1 MARRPAQVW
10 RTSMKQMSW
19 CWWLW
24 LWLRAHQ
31 EDWIFFVLFLLMGF
45 LRCSSAMPKCPQDRK
60 WQKKVGS
67 FFSSRVDFSLQ
78 QLFVLS
84 QRFLLFVFRKLMW
97 TLINCECGE
106 CNNWVC
112 NPWWWWSWFKATFEQ
127 CRWWCE
133 TQVRGVLV
141 VPIKKS
147 AFISSI
153 VRANHPILMSMM
165 MITNKIRGIHSTIE

>member
-1 MARRPAQVW
+1 MARRPTQLW

-60 WQKKVGS
+60 WQKKVES

-84 QRFLLFVFRKLMW
+84 QRFLLFVFRKLIMMW
-97 TLINCECGE
+97 TLINCECGDE
-106 CNNWVC
+106 LRQSYLWTVSLVMW
-112 NPWWWWSWFKATFEQ
+112 NPGQ
-127 CRWWCE
+127 GCI
-133 TQVRGVLV
+133 RGTD
-141 VPIKKS
+141 KKR

-165 MITNKIRGIHSTIE
+165 MITNKIRVIQSTIE